1 MTPRFDPALIPS
13 TPSLDFENAGWQQ
26 GCTAIGGIDEA
37 GRGAWAGPVVAAV
50 LVLPAG
56 QPGLKALLYG
66 VRDSKQMTARQR
78 STWADKIKAACRGW
92 GVGEASPAEI
102 DALGILPATRLAAQ
116 RALACLSFI
125 PDRLLIDYITL
136 PEVALPQHALV
147 KGDARVLSI
156 AGASVLAKTARDA
169 VMEGYDKDYP
179 GYGFARHKGYGTAL
193 HLAAL
198 RELGPAA
205 IHRMTFAPV
214 KEIHKGSE

>member
-13 TPSLDFENAGWQQ
+13 KPSLDFEKAGWQQ
-26 GCTAIGGIDEA
+26 GCATIGGIDEA

-50 LVLPAG
+50 LVLPPR
-56 QPGLKALLYG
+56 QPGLEALLSG

-78 STWADKIKAACRGW
+78 SSWAAKIKTAAEGW
-92 GVGEASPAEI
+92 GVGEASSLEI
-102 DALGILPATRLAAQ
+102 DGMGILAATRLAAQ
-116 RALACLSFI
+116 RALACLPFS

-136 PEVALPQHALV
+136 PEVDMPQLSLV

-156 AGASVLAKTARDA
+156 AGASILAKTARDA
-169 VMEGYDKDYP
+169 LMEGYDLEYP
-179 GYGFARHKGYGTAL
+179 GYGFARHKGYGTAI

-198 RELGPAA
+198 QRLGPIA

-214 KEIHKGSE
+214 KEILNWSL